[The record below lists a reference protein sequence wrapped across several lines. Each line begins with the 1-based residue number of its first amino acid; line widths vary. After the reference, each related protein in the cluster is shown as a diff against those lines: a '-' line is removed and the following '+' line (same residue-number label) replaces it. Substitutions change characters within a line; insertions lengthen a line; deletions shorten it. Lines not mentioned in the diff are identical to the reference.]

1 MIQSIVGRELLEVFT
16 IRVAIRSNKAD
27 KTEFVDRLLLIC
39 RLENKETEK
48 RRHNGHCAGGF
59 ASVVG

>member
-1 MIQSIVGRELLEVFT
+1 LEVFT
-16 IRVAIRSNKAD
+16 IRVAIRFIKAD

-39 RLENKETEK
+39 RWENKETEK